1 MTELPEITLYPAS
14 KLRILTA
21 YLIDAGL
28 AVTCG
33 LAVSLNAGV
42 TDQRRVWFILLV
54 AMIGFAALQSL
65 IFSQRGARTLGR
77 RAMGL
82 IVVSAD
88 GKKLSR
94 PKRWVRFPLAGIS
107 WGFAGLGIVW
117 ILFDRLHRS
126 WHDLLT
132 GSVEVPRIIKVKK
145 TSPRG

>member
-42 TDQRRVWFILLV
+42 TDQRQVWFILLV

-94 PKRWVRFPLAGIS
+94 LKRWVRFPLAGIS

>member
-1 MTELPEITLYPAS
+1 MTENADITLYPAS
-14 KLRILTA
+14 KLRILVA

-28 AVTCG
+28 AVACG
-33 LAVSLNAGV
+33 LAVSQNVEL
-42 TDQRRVWFILLV
+42 TDERRIWIVWL
-54 AMIGFAALQSL
+54 AATIGFAAIQSL

-88 GKKLSR
+88 GQKLSR
-94 PKRWVRFPLAGIS
+94 FKRWMRFPLACVS

-132 GSVEVPRIIKVKK
+132 GSVEVPRLIKVKK
-145 TSPRG
+145 TPPRG